1 MSSFGHSTKN
11 PKRVL
16 NQLAGVSSTFSRI
29 GIGVRDADHE
39 LEVAGVVH
47 ISTEQST
54 APGTPVA
61 ADGGVIYVK
70 NDGDLYYLSQDKAEV
85 SLTASAGGGEANEDS
100 FKNIAVSGQ
109 DSVVAETATDT
120 LTFAQAGGITLTTTA
135 ASDTVTISS
144 ADTNTQLTQEEVEDF
159 AGPLVA
165 TGGTKTGITITYQDG
180 TGDMDFVV
188 SDLTVTSDSGSTA
201 MTPGDTLTI
210 AGGTNISTAM
220 VGDTLTINQSGG
232 GEANEYSFKTIVV
245 SGESD
250 VVADADDDT
259 LTLVA
264 GTGISIATT
273 ADQITFTNTVTDT
286 NTFRT
291 VTAGGNTLGA
301 GETLAFTAGTGVSI
315 TESAGAVTITNSVT
329 DTNTWRTVTAGG
341 NTLSTSETLA
351 FTAGTGISITESAG
365 AVTITNSVTD
375 TNTWRTVTAGGNT
388 LSTSETLA
396 FTAGTGVSITESAG
410 AVTINSTVTDT
421 DTTYDLLCPLGT
433 TAIRLDPSTGSNDDV
448 TITAGTGI
456 TVTRNTATEM
466 TIASTVTDTD
476 TNTTYDL
483 LCPSGT
489 TAIRLDPSTG
499 SNDDITITAGTGI
512 TVTRNSDTEMTIGNS
527 VTDTNTW
534 RTVTAGGNTLSTS
547 ETLAFT
553 AGTGISIAEDAGAV
567 TITNSVTDTNTWRT
581 VTAGGNTL
589 STSETLAFTAGT
601 GITIA
606 EDAGAVTI
614 TNSVTDTNTWRTVT
628 AGGNTL
634 STSET
639 LAFTAGT
646 GITIAEDAG
655 AVTITNSVSGG
666 GISHDGSTADGVL
679 TYKDADEATVEAN
692 LTFDGSTLTVT
703 GNVFVDGGADVNQ
716 VKIQGHSTQTSSPF
730 LIEQSGGTDVFEVTS
745 SGKVIGAAGAEFKG
759 NSFVM
764 GDTGGSTNFLHATGA
779 NNLNFRNHNA
789 NKDLQFDF
797 PASSGE
803 LKFRTHDGSS
813 AVTQTTLDSN
823 GVWTHNVAMVATG
836 DAVFKGDT
844 DADLLV
850 VDAGG
855 EKVGVGVA
863 AGSMRHKFDCR
874 GSRGYATSQKSD
886 DYTLTVDDAIIY
898 ADASGLGMGE
908 ELTVTLPT
916 IFKGRIYEVY
926 RRDDGSSGASV
937 AVTAPSGTNLNGSDG
952 GSVTLSTQYEGV
964 RVVGISGTDD
974 WIAHEMHAVGGV
986 TP

>member
-1 MSSFGHSTKN
+1 MPITLIDK
-11 PKRVL
+11 
-16 NQLAGVSSTFSRI
+16 I
-29 GIGVRDADHE
+29 
-39 LEVAGVVH
+39 
-47 ISTEQST
+47 EQSNRS
-54 APGTPVA
+54 ANVGTSGFFHLMDSIDVNFRVTGVQIDATDPHTGSAAATGERWVVTDYSA
-61 ADGGVIYVK
+61 RSTSYFDNLTCADGDIVERTGTNTWVTLVDVSNALPASPLNDTNEGMLVYAKDK
-70 NDGDLYYLSQDKAEV
+70 NLFYFYNG
-85 SLTASAGGGEANEDS
+85 TAW
-100 FKNIAVSGQ
+100 
-109 DSVVAETATDT
+109 VAITDT
-120 LTFAQAGGITLTTTA
+120 
-135 ASDTVTISS
+135 DT
-144 ADTNTQLTQEEVEDF
+144 DTNTQLTQEEVEDF

-301 GETLAFTAGTGVSI
+301 GETLAFTAGTGISI

-421 DTTYDLLCPLGT
+421 DTTYDLLCPSGT

-456 TVTRNTATEM
+456 TVTRNSDTEM

-534 RTVTAGGNTLSTS
+534 RTVTAGGNTLS
-547 ETLAFT
+547 A
-553 AGTGISIAEDAGAV
+553 
-567 TITNSVTDTNTWRT
+567 
-581 VTAGGNTL
+581 
-589 STSETLAFTAGT
+589 SETLAFTAGT

-692 LTFDGSTLTVT
+692 LTFDGSALTVT

-716 VKIQGHSTQTSSPF
+716 VKIQGHSTQTASPF
-730 LIEQSGGTDVFEVTS
+730 LVENSGGTDVFEVTN

-764 GDTGGSTNFLHATGA
+764 GDTGGSTNFIHATGA

-813 AVTQTTLDSN
+813 AVTQTSLDSN